1 MRLLPSLL
9 AGNNRV
15 LILSLVATAVLSLLP
30 ISSHATVDW
39 NEGFE
44 YASDAA
50 LGAVWD
56 TSCLGNPGVS
66 TSRPRSGSKSL
77 RLVYNGKVGVDPG
90 AGGCFIDR
98 YLPAL
103 SDTVYIRTYVFL
115 ENFTVDSVGT
125 KMIFVGQSGSYP
137 NFWWEMYYG
146 APNFNMSI
154 TSLVP
159 NSFNIGGGSI
169 PQNQWVCLEGRI
181 TMNTP
186 GAANGIIQSWV
197 NGAQQINQTT
207 AFLRNAVLIQQNG
220 PNSRL
225 QLVRL
230 YTQHGRGVIY
240 YDDFA
245 VSRDAR
251 IGCSGSPP
259 PAGDTTPPVPPVGVF
274 LR

>member
-1 MRLLPSLL
+1 MRRHQPLS
-9 AGNNRV
+9 AGNKT
-15 LILSLVATAVLSLLP
+15 LLLLSLVATSALSLVP

-39 NEGFE
+39 NDGFE
-44 YASDAA
+44 YANDAS
-50 LGAVWD
+50 LGAVWSY
-56 TSCLGNPGVS
+56 SCLGNPGIS
-66 TSRPRSGSKSL
+66 TARSFSGSKSL
-77 RLVYNGKVGVDPG
+77 RLVYNGHVGVDPG
-90 AGGCFIDR
+90 AGGCYIDR
-98 YLPAL
+98 NLNAP
-103 SDTVYIRTYVFL
+103 SDTIYIRIYTYM

-125 KMIFVGQSGSYP
+125 KMVQVGQAGSYP
-137 NFWWEMYYG
+137 NFWWQMFYG
-146 APNFNMSI
+146 TPNFNMAV

-159 NSFNIGGGSI
+159 TSFNIGGGSI
-169 PQNQWVCLEGRI
+169 PQNQWVCLEARI

-186 GAANGIIQSWV
+186 GVANGIIQSWV
-197 NGAQQINQTT
+197 NGAQQINRTNVL
-207 AFLRNAVLIQQNG
+207 LRNAVLNAQNG

-225 QLVRL
+225 QFVQL

-274 LR
+274 VR